1 MSTAEHLPKKRL
13 PAWLLLLLIPL
24 GLLLF
29 IPGAW
34 IYVSLTTKPLHPNP
48 ERVPTVIHTPPSS
61 KWAGA
66 VQQARKIAIT
76 GLVRQSLPGLSVA
89 VGTGGEL
96 VWAEGLGYADLKTG
110 QPVTPDHRFRIGTA
124 STVLTSAAAGLL
136 IEEGRWKPDDKI
148 QTYLPAFPE
157 KPQPITL
164 RQLMGHRAGIVNDGG
179 DEGPLFTRHC
189 GHPSEALPA
198 FADRPLQF
206 PPGTEYRY
214 SIYGW
219 ILISAA
225 METTAGKP
233 FLTLMQERVFDPAG
247 MRDTIAD
254 SERIPA
260 GEDFP
265 LINMFRELFYD
276 PEAKP
281 GGTQRPFDDRVT
293 SYFPRLAA
301 DPKYGLHVMR
311 PLDYSCFAGS
321 SVFQST
327 PSDLVRFGMA
337 MQSGR
342 LLKPATVQLLQTSQQ
357 LPSGEETGYGLGW
370 YARTVRLAGKPTR
383 VVCHDG
389 DLLGGRVASFLI
401 VPDSGVVVAVT
412 SNISYADTF
421 SLALDIA
428 EAFGGGQRSPA
439 AAR

>member
-1 MSTAEHLPKKRL
+1 MSLAERSPGKGL
-13 PAWLLLLLIPL
+13 PAWLLLLLLPL
-24 GLLLF
+24 GLLLL
-29 IPGAW
+29 IPAAW
-34 IYVSLTTKPLHPNP
+34 IFASVTAKPLHPDP
-48 ERVPTVIHTPPSS
+48 ERVPTVIRTPPSS
-61 KWAGA
+61 KWAA
-66 VQQARKIAIT
+66 AAERARKIATT
-76 GLVRQSLPGLSVA
+76 GLVLQNLPGLSVA

-96 VWAEGLGYADLKTG
+96 VWAEGFGYADLKTG

-136 IEEGRWKPDDKI
+136 IEEGRWKPDDRI
-148 QTYLPAFPE
+148 QTYVPTFPE
-157 KPQPITL
+157 NPQSVTL
-164 RQLMGHRAGIVNDGG
+164 RQLMGHTAGIVSDGG

-189 GHPSEALPA
+189 QHPAEALPA
-198 FADRPLQF
+198 FVDRSPRF

-225 METTAGKP
+225 MEAAAGKP

-247 MRDTIAD
+247 MHDTIAD
-254 SERIPA
+254 AERIPA

-281 GGTQRPFDDRVT
+281 GGTKKPFDDRVT
-293 SYFPRLAA
+293 AYFPRFAA

-311 PLDYSCFAGS
+311 PLDYSCYAGS

-337 MQSGR
+337 MQGGR
-342 LLKPATVQLLQTSQQ
+342 LLKPGTVQLLQTSQR

-370 YARTVRLAGKPTR
+370 YARTVRLASKPTR
-383 VVCHDG
+383 VVGHDG

-401 VPDSGVVVAVT
+401 VPDSGIVVAVV

-428 EAFGGGQRSPA
+428 ESFGEQTPKASR
-439 AAR
+439 